1 LGVVNPEIVAKARHL
16 GNLTIRNNLASRR
29 GVFIMKMVI
38 VALVASMAMLAIS
51 ETVEAALNA
60 ALSVA
65 DTSQQ
70 TLLMTPHA

>member
-1 LGVVNPEIVAKARHL
+1 
-16 GNLTIRNNLASRR
+16 
-29 GVFIMKMVI
+29 MKMVI
-38 VALVASMAMLAIS
+38 VALVASMVMLAIS

-70 TLLMTPHA
+70 MLLMTPHA